1 VAIHARREGD
11 EVIYSVAD
19 TGIGIPADQL
29 ERLFKPFVQI
39 DSRLSRQHGGTGLGL
54 ALAYGM
60 AQLHGGTIE
69 VGSAV
74 GKGSHFDLI
83 LPWNPQ
89 AQKGVKVREETVTEE
104 AGAPPPPQAPPP
116 GGGGGGKIVVDGRLR
131 AAPFVTGGMA
141 KDLVVG
147 GAFTPAEASAL
158 AKKLGPPVASL
169 PERAAG
175 GPGRPVAGAPPAA
188 APDASTLRDLQGSWT
203 VLSATRNSL
212 VVPDAKLA
220 GATWTFDG
228 GTLTATDGTGTTTRF
243 SLGTDAAAP
252 GALRLDPVAPSRE
265 HGGWMLAR
273 REGERLVLAFF
284 DGLAGR
290 PESFAPEPKKV
301 LLVLSRP
308 GGAAS
313 PSPCDILAKAGV
325 ASLLPE
331 AVREPE
337 RERRGG
343 GPACALADAAGRE
356 VVLLLIPGAER
367 AVFEAEAEKLRKNAP
382 QDVRDEP
389 QLGPTAVSSRKGYRA
404 LYLFL
409 EKGTLVF
416 LVFQIPGP
424 EPDRFREFAR
434 RVRAE
439 VRG

>member
-1 VAIHARREGD
+1 MKTALLSAALAVVSAAAAANDPFGVYAVVSADVPGARKATLLWQGGAVETVFLDPAPLLTASAIAA
-11 EVIYSVAD
+11 AD
-19 TGIGIPADQL
+19 T
-29 ERLFKPFVQI
+29 E
-39 DSRLSRQHGGTGLGL
+39 TG
-54 ALAYGM
+54 
-60 AQLHGGTIE
+60 
-69 VGSAV
+69 
-74 GKGSHFDLI
+74 
-83 LPWNPQ
+83 
-89 AQKGVKVREETVTEE
+89 
-104 AGAPPPPQAPPP
+104 P
-116 GGGGGGKIVVDGRLR
+116 GGEPQIRLVLTPEGARTLAELTQRHAGGRVGIVVDGRLR

-158 AKKLGPPVASL
+158 AKMLAPPVASL

-175 GPGRPVAGAPPAA
+175 GPGRPVAGAPPGA

-325 ASLLPE
+325 ASLLPG

-367 AVFEAEAEKLRKNAP
+367 AVFEAEAEKLRKKAP
-382 QDVRDEP
+382 RDVRDEP
-389 QLGPTAVSSRKGYRA
+389 QLGPTAVSSRKGFRA